1 METGMPRF
9 LTGRADIPERGRRT
23 PGHLQL
29 PESGI
34 ETSGGVAGDSQTELP
49 GDPADHR
56 HTSTESGVG
65 EGYPVTPA
73 ARASRHYGERVH
85 AGASGERT
93 ANGGDGL
100 RTPQDEPDFRTR
112 QLTRTRLELVPNSLN
127 GTKWHQIKM
136 SGLRKLLI
144 RWWAQQDSNLRL
156 PPCEGGVRLN
166 GCTF

>member
-1 METGMPRF
+1 MEAGMPR
-9 LTGRADIPERGRRT
+9 LLSERADIPERGRRT

-73 ARASRHYGERVH
+73 ARASRHDGERVH
-85 AGASGERT
+85 AGASGEC
-93 ANGGDGL
+93 AADGWDGL
-100 RTPQDEPDFRTR
+100 RDAHISGDTAAGRVGLSRGKPA
-112 QLTRTRLELVPNSLN
+112 QLMPAGKV
-127 GTKWHQIKM
+127 WHQM
-136 SGLRKLLI
+136 ASSRS
-144 RWWAQQDSNLRL
+144 RQCR
-156 PPCEGGVRLN
+156 
-166 GCTF
+166 